1 MMNEFLYDGRM
12 TTNHKQYQQQT
23 NVLRNSRNLNGSRS
37 TKNIKTAS
45 FLNPKKTVS
54 INLYSNNTKEND
66 DRFSESDSEV
76 RNMNRELVQID
87 QNSSRFSTMK
97 KPIKFAEIKSSNMN
111 STLKEH
117 KNKYGMRKRTLENS
131 SPLINLSKQLEK
143 TEKDLV
149 TVSRKQSQQI
159 GSIHEKIRTLKTQ
172 LNQHKIDCSS
182 DIHQIVE
189 KNNMKSKTPNAQSR
203 SKAKNMTKYLQSK
216 SRNQQSILKEAKT
229 QEKVSGR
236 NSYKPFTSLMI
247 KSFSRAS
254 LNQPKEPETNNSRSK
269 VPSYLEKA
277 YKRAM
282 QSLESNSS
290 KGKRRSIESNESD
303 RFKADHRNLK
313 SSQSSNLL
321 SMSEED
327 SNDMNPLA
335 NRSELMYIQ
344 EEQEYTTSEGI
355 GVIMES
361 SCRCETDEDKFDSNR
376 QHNTKKQKVKTY
388 CYRRPDEHQSD
399 YDNEVL
405 LSSPQNR
412 V

>member
-1 MMNEFLYDGRM
+1 M

-23 NVLRNSRNLNGSRS
+23 NALKNSRSLNGSRS

-54 INLYSNNTKEND
+54 INLYSNCKEND
-66 DRFSESDSEV
+66 ERFSESDSEV
-76 RNMNRELVQID
+76 KHMNRELIQID
-87 QNSSRFSTMK
+87 QNSSRFSTLK
-97 KPIKFAEIKSSNMN
+97 KPIRFAEVKKSSNMN

-117 KNKYGMRKRTLENS
+117 TNKYGMRKRTLESS

-149 TVSRKQSQQI
+149 LVSRKQSQQI

-182 DIHQIVE
+182 DINQISE
-189 KNNMKSKTPNAQSR
+189 KNNMIKSKTPNAQSR
-203 SKAKNMTKYLQSK
+203 SKAKNMAKYLQSN
-216 SRNQQSILKEAKT
+216 SRNHQSALKEAKT

-236 NSYKPFTSLMI
+236 NSYKPFKSLMV

-254 LNQPKEPETNNSRSK
+254 LNQPKESEAVNSRSK

-290 KGKRRSIESNESD
+290 KGKRRSIGSNESD
-303 RFKADHRNLK
+303 KIKADYRNLK
-313 SSQSSNLL
+313 SSQSSNIL
-321 SMSEED
+321 SMSEEEI
-327 SNDMNPLA
+327 NEMNPLA
-335 NRSELMYIQ
+335 NRSRLMYIQ
-344 EEQEYTTSEGI
+344 EEQEYTTNEGI

-361 SCRCETDEDKFDSNR
+361 SCRCETDEDKYDSN
-376 QHNTKKQKVKTY
+376 KQYDTNKQFVKTY
-388 CYRRPDEHQSD
+388 CYQKLDEHHSD
-399 YDNEVL
+399 LDNEVL

-412 V
+412 VKKYQNLK